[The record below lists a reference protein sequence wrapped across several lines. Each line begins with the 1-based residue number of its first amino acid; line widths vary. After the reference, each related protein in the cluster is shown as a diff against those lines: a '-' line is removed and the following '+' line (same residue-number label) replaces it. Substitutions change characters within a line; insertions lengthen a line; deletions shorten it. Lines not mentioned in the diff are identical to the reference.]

1 MVFQKLSVSYFLKK
15 HLFRKCFTSKLYSIL
30 ANIIENMQKAV
41 LIGVFCIAY
50 YNVMYDVSNVS
61 QFVL

>member
-1 MVFQKLSVSYFLKK
+1 
-15 HLFRKCFTSKLYSIL
+15 
-30 ANIIENMQKAV
+30 MQIAV
-41 LIGVFCIAY
+41 LIGVFYIAY